1 LFELI
6 KGGQIVHVRITIVT
20 EATNIDGGIEYIKTE
35 VIPAL
40 RQHKGYQGI
49 SISGD
54 RTSGVMNVLAQWE
67 TQADMDASESA
78 VDKTRQEAV
87 EAIGGKFT
95 VERYEQL
102 MSEIQTPGPS
112 VGSKLHI
119 REIKM
124 VPAKIDENLEFFK
137 QVIVPEFKSAKGFLA
152 VRNLMNRTTGEGRV
166 GTMWADEASLQ
177 AQLTQTEQRRARAA
191 ERGVQF
197 GHDRLAEVLFLAL
210 D

>member
-1 LFELI
+1 
-6 KGGQIVHVRITIVT
+6 VHVRITIVT
-20 EATNIDGGIEYIKTE
+20 EATNIDGGIEHIKTE
-35 VIPAL
+35 VIPVL
-40 RQHKGYQGI
+40 RQHKGYRGI

-67 TQADMDASESA
+67 SQADMDASESA
-78 VDKTRQEAV
+78 VDKARQKAV

-124 VPAKIDENLEFFK
+124 DRAKIDENLEFFQ

-177 AQLTQTEQRRARAA
+177 AQLAQTEQRRSRAA
-191 ERGVQF
+191 ERGVHF
-197 GHDRLAEVLFLAL
+197 GRDRLAEVLFLAL

>member
-1 LFELI
+1 VS
-6 KGGQIVHVRITIVT
+6 KGGQIVHVRITIFNEV
-20 EATNIDGGIEYIKTE
+20 TNIDGGIEHIKTV

-40 RQHKGYQGI
+40 RQQKGYRGM

-54 RTSGVMNVLAQWE
+54 RTAGVLNALAQWE

-78 VDKTRQEAV
+78 VDKARQEALK
-87 EAIGGKFT
+87 AIGGNFT

-102 MSEIQTPGPS
+102 MSEVQPPGPS

-124 VPAKIDENLEFFK
+124 DPAKIDENFEFFK
-137 QVIVPEFKSAKGFLA
+137 QIIVPEFKSAKGFLA

-166 GTMWADEASLQ
+166 GTMWADESSLR
-177 AQLTQTEQRRARAA
+177 AQLAQTEQRRSRAA

-197 GHDRLAEVLFLAL
+197 GRDRLAEVLFLAL

>member
-1 LFELI
+1 
-6 KGGQIVHVRITIVT
+6 VHVRITIVN
-20 EATNIDGGIEYIKTE
+20 EATNIDGGIEYMKND
-35 VIPAL
+35 VIPGL
-40 RQHKGYQGI
+40 RRQKGYRGI

-54 RTSGVMNVLAQWE
+54 RASGVMNVLAQWE

-78 VDKTRQEAV
+78 VDKARQEAV
-87 EAIGGKFT
+87 NVIGGKFT

-102 MSEIQTPGPS
+102 VSETQPPGPS
-112 VGSKLHI
+112 AGSKLHI

-124 VPAKIDENLEFFK
+124 DPAKIDENVEFFK
-137 QVIVPEFKSAKGFLA
+137 QVIVPEFKTSEGFLA

-166 GTMWADEASLQ
+166 GTIWADEASLKV
-177 AQLTQTEQRRARAA
+177 QLAQTEQRRARAV

-197 GHDRLAEVLFLAL
+197 GRDRLAEVLFLAL

>member
-1 LFELI
+1 M
-6 KGGQIVHVRITIVT
+6 HVRITIVS
-20 EATNIDGGIEYIKTE
+20 EAANIDGGIEHIKNE
-35 VIPAL
+35 AIPAL
-40 RQHKGYQGI
+40 RQQKGYRGI

-54 RTSGVMNVLAQWE
+54 RASGVMNVLAQWE

-87 EAIGGKFT
+87 SAIGGKFT

-102 MSEIQTPGPS
+102 VSDMQAPGPS

-124 VPAKIDENLEFFK
+124 DPVKIDENLEFFK

-166 GTMWADEASLQ
+166 GTIWTDEASLQ
-177 AQLTQTEQRRARAA
+177 AQLAQTEQRRSRAA
-191 ERGVQF
+191 QRGVQF
-197 GHDRLAEVLFLAL
+197 GRDRLAEILFLAL